1 MKHSPAL
8 LVLLLCA
15 VLLAAGGVAATP
27 NPPLGN
33 KALLSMALPIADGS
47 VSGQND
53 PPILHPYFGLL
64 HAHTSY
70 SDGEG
75 TPSQAFTY
83 ARDSAGLDFLALT
96 DHGELL
102 SDAEWANTRS
112 QAEAFTSTG
121 SFAALAGFEWTDY
134 LKGHICVLGS
144 QDIASYLNWQTNTI
158 GKFLAWLEQRP
169 QALGSFAHPYPTDF
183 NDFAFRAGASAQ
195 MALLEVA
202 NAEKNFEPGFLAALS
217 KGWRVGAVAAQDN
230 HHPDWGNASGQVAG
244 IWAPSLTPSTLLE
257 AIRARRTFAS
267 DDRNLVLSLKL
278 NGAWMGSVLRSWPG
292 QPLHWQ
298 VEATD
303 PDPGETIVQADLL
316 SLGGSVLGTTTGSSG
331 NLVWNPQTSN
341 PGGNFWVFARVRQ
354 ADGDLAYSS
363 PIWLEA
369 VEPPALVVT
378 PQAMTFT
385 ATWGEAPEPQTLTLE
400 MIGEIG
406 AEWTAGAG
414 EGWLTL
420 SPSAGRMEGTSTALQ
435 VTPNLKGLAPGAYQG
450 KIFVSSPG
458 ATDSPKEIPVRLELS
473 APPLQSFD
481 LSLKPG
487 WNQISLPLVTNPSPM
502 VVFGRLPVP
511 LLLFQYDPLN
521 RVYLGLDQVALKPGV
536 GYWLKAGLVAP
547 ITTTLTGYSSEV
559 EEWSLDFPVGW
570 NMAGLPIPFD
580 LPLSSLQVRAN
591 GSLLAWGDAVSL
603 GLIASPPLW
612 FDGTV
617 YQPCEPLMEA
627 GKGYWWRALQPL
639 QLLFPSP

>member
-1 MKHSPAL
+1 MKRSSAL
-8 LVLLLCA
+8 LMVLLCA
-15 VLLAAGGVAATP
+15 ALLATGGVAATP
-27 NPPLGN
+27 SPPMGKEEPRSIDLT
-33 KALLSMALPIADGS
+33 IADG
-47 VSGQND
+47 
-53 PPILHPYFGLL
+53 PPLLHPYFGLL

-75 TPSQAFTY
+75 TPAQAFTY
-83 ARDSAGLDFLALT
+83 ARDSASLDFLALT

-102 SDAEWANTRS
+102 SDAEWADTRS
-112 QAEAFTSTG
+112 QADAFTSTG

-144 QDIASYLNWQTNTI
+144 QDYASYLNWQTNTI
-158 GKFLAWLEQRP
+158 GKFFAWLEQRP
-169 QALGSFAHPYPTDF
+169 QALGSFAHPKSTNFD
-183 NDFAFRAGASAQ
+183 DFAFRSGASAQ

-202 NAEKNFEPGFLAALS
+202 NVEKNFEPGFLTALS

-230 HHPDWGNASGQVAG
+230 HHPDWGNASGQIAG
-244 IWAPSLTPSTLLE
+244 IWAPSLTPSALLE

-267 DDRNLVLSLKL
+267 DDRNLTLSLKL
-278 NGAWMGSVLRSWPG
+278 NGAWMGSALRGWPG

-298 VEATD
+298 VDAAD
-303 PDPGETIVQADLL
+303 PDPGETIAQADLL
-316 SLGGSVLGTTTGSSG
+316 SLGGSVLATTCHPAGNYHGSSG
-331 NLVWNPQTSN
+331 NLVWNLETSN
-341 PGGNFWVFARVRQ
+341 PGGDFWVFARVRQ

-385 ATWGEAPEPQTLTLE
+385 ATWGESPEPQTLTLE
-400 MIGEIG
+400 IIGESG
-406 AEWTAGAG
+406 TEWSASAG

-420 SPSAGRMEGTSTALQ
+420 SPSAGRTEGASAVLQ
-435 VTPNLKGLAPGAYQG
+435 VAANLKGLAPGDYQG
-450 KIFVSSPG
+450 KILVSAPG
-458 ATDSPKEIPVRLELS
+458 ATGSPKEIPVRLELS

-481 LSLKPG
+481 LSLRPG
-487 WNQISLPLVTNPSPM
+487 WNQISLPLVTNLSPM
-502 VVFGRLPVP
+502 VVFGELPAP

-521 RVYLGLDQVALKPGV
+521 RVYFGLDQVALKPGV
-536 GYWLKAGLVAP
+536 GYWLKSGLVAP
-547 ITTTLTGYSSEV
+547 ITATLTGYPSG
-559 EEWSLDFPVGW
+559 EEMESLDFPAGW
-570 NMAGLPIPFD
+570 NMAGIPIPYD
-580 LPLSSLQVRAN
+580 LPLSSLRVRAN

-612 FDGTV
+612 FDGAV

-627 GKGYWWRALQPL
+627 GKGYWWQAREALQL
-639 QLLFPSP
+639 VFPSP

>member
-1 MKHSPAL
+1 MKRCPAL

-15 VLLAAGGVAATP
+15 VLLAAGGVAATSSSP
-27 NPPLGN
+27 VEKEAPRTVVQN
-33 KALLSMALPIADGS
+33 IA
-47 VSGQND
+47 ND
-53 PPILHPYFGLL
+53 PPILRPYFGLL

-75 TPSQAFTY
+75 TPAQAFTY

-112 QAEAFTSTG
+112 QAEVFTSTD

-144 QDIASYLNWQTNTI
+144 QDYASYLDWQTNTI
-158 GKFLAWLEQRP
+158 GKFFTWLEQRS
-169 QALGSFAHPYPTDF
+169 QALGSFAHPHQTDF
-183 NDFAFRAGASAQ
+183 NDFAFRSGASAQ

-202 NAEKNFEPGFLAALS
+202 NEEKNFELGFLTALS
-217 KGWRVGAVAAQDN
+217 KGWKVGAVAAQDN
-230 HHPDWGNASGQVAG
+230 HHPDWGDASGQISG
-244 IWAPSLTPSTLLE
+244 IWAPSLTPSALLE

-267 DDRNLVLSLKL
+267 DDRNLALSLKL
-278 NGAWMGSVLRSWPG
+278 NGAWMGNVLRGWPG

-303 PDPGETIVQADLL
+303 PDPGESIVQADLL
-316 SLGGSVLGTTTGSSG
+316 SLGGSVLATTTGSAA
-331 NLVWNPQTSN
+331 NLVWNLETNN

-363 PIWLEA
+363 PVWLEA
-369 VEPPALVVT
+369 IEPPVLAVT
-378 PQAMTFT
+378 PQVLTFT
-385 ATWGEAPEPQTLTLE
+385 ASWGESPAPQTLTLE
-400 MIGEIG
+400 ITGESG
-406 AEWTAGAG
+406 VEWNAGAG

-420 SPSAGRMEGTSTALQ
+420 SPSTGRTEGGSAALQ
-435 VTPNLKGLAPGAYQG
+435 VAANLKGLAPGLHEGTILISA
-450 KIFVSSPG
+450 PG
-458 ATDSPKEIPVRLELS
+458 ATGSPKEVSVRLELS
-473 APPLQSFD
+473 SPPLQSFD

-487 WNQISLPLVTNPSPM
+487 WNQVSLPLVTNPSPM
-502 VVFGRLPVP
+502 VVFGGLPAP
-511 LLLFQYDPLN
+511 LLLFQYDPFN
-521 RVYLGLDQVALKPGV
+521 RVYFGINQVALKPGV
-536 GYWLKAGLVAP
+536 GYWLKAALVSP
-547 ITTTLTGYSSEV
+547 ITATLTGYPGEV
-559 EEWSLDFPVGW
+559 EAWSMDFPVGW
-570 NMAGLPIPFD
+570 NMAGVPIPYD

-591 GSLLAWGDAVSL
+591 GSLFAWGDAVSL

-612 FDGTV
+612 FDGTA
-617 YQPCEPLMEA
+617 YQPCEPVMEP

-639 QLLFPSP
+639 QLVFPSP